1 MLAPTGRPHDPAAGR
16 RRHAGIVGSMDQGVS
31 RRERKKQQTRRALT
45 RVALTLFLEQGF
57 EATTVD
63 QIAEAADYH
72 RATFFRIFASKED
85 VALGDITTR
94 FDVARAELE
103 EHAPADEPWQV
114 ARRVLTEQAL
124 SFDDSDDEL
133 EAMHLAVWTT
143 DPALQARFTSMML
156 DWEATIAAFFA
167 ASWGVDPAGDMRCHT
182 IATAMIGVTR
192 SALIAPRVQRSS
204 LRDVLDDGF
213 DLLENGIL
221 ATIASPPRKPT
232 RARSTR
238 TRAATS

>member
-1 MLAPTGRPHDPAAGR
+1 MPVATGRARDAAAGR
-16 RRHAGIVGSMDQGVS
+16 QRDAGIVGPVEEAVS
-31 RRERKKQQTRRALT
+31 RRERKKQQTRLHLT
-45 RVALTLFLEQGF
+45 RAALRLFLEQGF

-72 RATFFRIFASKED
+72 RATFFRIFDSKED

-94 FDVARAELE
+94 FDLARAELQAR
-103 EHAPADEPWQV
+103 APAKDPWQD

-133 EAMHLAVWTT
+133 EAMHLALWTT

-167 ASWGVDPAGDMRCHT
+167 ASWDVDPPSDMRCYT
-182 IATAMIGVTR
+182 IATAMIGVAR
-192 SALIAPRVQRSS
+192 SALIAARDHRAS
-204 LRDVLDDGF
+204 LRDVLDEGF
-213 DLLENGIL
+213 DLLEHGVL
-221 ATIASPPRKPT
+221 APTGAST
-232 RARSTR
+232 REPARSRPRR
-238 TRAATS
+238 TRAATN